1 MAFNKVEIWQMM
13 KDNDGHD
20 VIFLRDDRGKI
31 LSISIGTCEAAAIW
45 IKLSPDFATSI
56 VRRPW
61 SHDLIVSFLQKMGAT
76 ISRIEIDNVV
86 DTTFYST
93 IRIIHNNKYII
104 ADARPS
110 DAIAIALRVGAD
122 IYVDDSI
129 MDETGFFPG
138 ENNI

>member
-31 LSISIGTCEAAAIW
+31 LSIAIGTCEATAIW
-45 IKLSPDFATSI
+45 IKISPDFASSI
-56 VRRPW
+56 IRRPW
-61 SHDLIVSFLQKMGAT
+61 SHDLIIAFLQKVGAV
-76 ISRIEIDNVV
+76 INRIEIDNVV

-93 IRIIHNNKYII
+93 IRITYKDRDII

-110 DAIAIALRVGAD
+110 DAIALALRVGAE

-129 MDETGFFPG
+129 MDDAGFFPG
-138 ENNI
+138 